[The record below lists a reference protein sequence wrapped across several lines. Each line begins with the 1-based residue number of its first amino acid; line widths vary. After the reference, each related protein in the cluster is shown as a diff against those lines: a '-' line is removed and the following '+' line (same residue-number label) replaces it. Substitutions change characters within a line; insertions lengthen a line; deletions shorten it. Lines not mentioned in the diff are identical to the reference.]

1 MPAKLSS
8 PKAKKTIDKRK
19 RKNRSEDEIDVLF
32 DERLG
37 KPTKKAAVFSV
48 DVASA
53 SPETPNT
60 RQAHVQNGDLEQ
72 VYGAIRFG
80 SRK

>member
-1 MPAKLSS
+1 M
-8 PKAKKTIDKRK
+8 DKRK

-37 KPTKKAAVFSV
+37 KQTKKAAIFSV

-53 SPETPNT
+53 SFETPKT
-60 RQAHVQNGDLEQ
+60 RQAQVQNGDLEQ
-72 VYGAIRFG
+72 VFGAIRSG